1 MIIHGITIAVLG
13 FYIDIVHGEI
23 LAGENIGKQANP
35 NHLQGKLLANE
46 YKYNQLQN
54 DVTVV

>member
-1 MIIHGITIAVLG
+1 MIIHGITFAVLG

-46 YKYNQLQN
+46 LH
-54 DVTVV
+54 V